1 MNSRILLASCL
12 VAIASLAWS
21 EHASAAGDP
30 ARGATLFQA
39 CMACHSIKAGEHLTG
54 PSLANIWQHK
64 AGTIPGF
71 RRYSDAM
78 ERAKLVWSD
87 DTLDRWLRDP
97 NALMPGTS
105 MTFQGLRDGKDR
117 RDVIAYLKAVA
128 EGKAPSGAQRSGGMM
143 MSMQPAKVN
152 LKDVPPEGQV
162 TAISHCGDAYTVK
175 TADGKTE
182 KVWEFNLRFKTDTSE
197 LGPRPGKPVIV
208 GGGMQG
214 DRASVVFASPSEISA
229 FIGTECLE
237 RK

>member
-1 MNSRILLASCL
+1 MGNDIRLASLLAAL
-12 VAIASLAWS
+12 VAMPSLAWS
-21 EHASAAGDP
+21 VHAGAAGDA

-39 CMACHSIKAGEHLTG
+39 CTVCHSIKAGEHLTG
-54 PSLANIWQHK
+54 PSLANIWQHR
-64 AGTIPGF
+64 AGTVPGF
-71 RRYSDAM
+71 HRYSNAM
-78 ERAKLVWSD
+78 QSAKLVWSD

-128 EGKAPSGAQRSGGMM
+128 EGKPPSPAQRSGGMM
-143 MSMQPAKVN
+143 MNMQPSKVN

-175 TADGKTE
+175 TADGKVE
-182 KVWEFNLRFKTDTSE
+182 KVWEFNLRLKTDTSE

-208 GGGMQG
+208 GAGMQG
-214 DRASVVFASPSEISA
+214 DRAAIVFAAPAEISG
-229 FIGTECLE
+229 FIKESCP
-237 RK
+237 